1 LSILLDYTNSAFLA
15 YAECYNEYNMLNAKK
30 ALANLRSQTGVATFV
45 QLAAVTFFVVIAGV
59 TDLVK
64 NCDVGSSCV
73 ANSFLWIIIVFMVA
87 LWFFILSGL
96 GYAVQMK
103 RSRRL
108 AKLLI
113 LAELFTAGIAFMIVS
128 HPSGPLSLIG
138 GLVTLLIAL
147 GTALM
152 AFRVHQAKGGR
163 VVNTPGGRQ
172 RRARK
177 RLSS

>member
-1 LSILLDYTNSAFLA
+1 MPI
-15 YAECYNEYNMLNAKK
+15 AKD
-30 ALANLRSQTGVATFV
+30 ALANLRSQTGTATFV
-45 QLAAVTFFVVIAGV
+45 QLAVVTFFVVLAGIGDMIKV
-59 TDLVK
+59 
-64 NCDVGSSCV
+64 CDSATTCV
-73 ANSFLWIIIVFMVA
+73 ANSFIWIIIIFMVA

-113 LAELFTAGIAFMIVS
+113 AAELFTAFLAVMVFS

-138 GLVTLLIAL
+138 GLATFAIAIA
-147 GTALM
+147 TAIM

-163 VVNTPGGRQ
+163 VVNTTGGRQ

-177 RLSS
+177 RLHS